1 MSNKVAVVTGA
12 SKGIGAATA
21 MAFAKAGYE
30 VVVNYRE
37 DDAAADHLSNEVKK
51 TGQRVLLVKADAF
64 SEKGIAKLFTTLKD
78 QYSKID
84 VFVNNAGHAGE
95 AAFGDYT
102 IQEIDKTVMNI
113 FGAMALC
120 TQEAAKLMDRG
131 SILFTSSIY
140 GLPFGG
146 NPKHALYS
154 ASKAA
159 VINFA
164 QTMAEQLGPN
174 IRCNV
179 VAPGTTKTPACDS
192 KTLMLF
198 VAANDSFSD
207 KCPSSGVIGA
217 TEALPCGPSVHF
229 NGARTINL
237 TDSPQL
243 NSGKLSISIC
253 AKIDALR
260 RYQLADRLP

>member
-179 VAPGTTKTPACDS
+179 VAPGTTKTPAWDS
-192 KTLMLF
+192 AKPEYGRKSLSMTLQGEWVDAEEIGNAF
-198 VAANDSFSD
+198 VFLAETPHMNAQ
-207 KCPSSGVIGA
+207 
-217 TEALPCGPSVHF
+217 
-229 NGARTINL
+229 TIVV
-237 TDSPQL
+237 DAGWQ
-243 NSGKLSISIC
+243 K
-253 AKIDALR
+253 KIRDNHLMI
-260 RYQLADRLP
+260 